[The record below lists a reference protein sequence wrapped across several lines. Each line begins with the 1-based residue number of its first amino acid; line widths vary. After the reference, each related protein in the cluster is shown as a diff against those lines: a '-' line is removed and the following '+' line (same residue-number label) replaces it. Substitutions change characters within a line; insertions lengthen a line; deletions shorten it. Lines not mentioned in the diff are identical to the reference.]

1 MINFKTYQDG
11 AKSTAVYPE
20 SAKLIYPA
28 LGLCGESGEVAEK
41 IKKIIRDGN
50 GEVTPEKRTE
60 ILKEIGDVLWYIAA
74 LCTDLDADMGDVAQ
88 ANLSKLQSRKERGVI
103 HGNGDNR

>member
-1 MINFKTYQDG
+1 MEFKTYQDG
-11 AKSTAVYPE
+11 AKTTAVYPE
-20 SAKLIYPA
+20 SARLIYPT
-28 LGLCGESGEVAEK
+28 LGLCGEAGEVSEK

-50 GEVTPEKRTE
+50 GEVTEDKRTE

-74 LCTDLDADMGDVAQ
+74 LCSDLDADMGEVAQ
-88 ANLSKLQSRKERGVI
+88 ANLDKLFSRKERGVI

>member
-1 MINFKTYQDG
+1 MEFKTYQDG
-11 AKSTAVYPE
+11 AKTTAVYPE
-20 SAKLIYPA
+20 SARLIYPT
-28 LGLCGESGEVAEK
+28 LGLCGEAGEVSEK

-50 GEVTPEKRTE
+50 GEVTEEKRTE

-74 LCTDLDADMGDVAQ
+74 LCSDLDADMGEVAQ
-88 ANLSKLQSRKERGVI
+88 ANLDKLFSRKERGVI

>member
-1 MINFKTYQDG
+1 MEFKTYQDG
-11 AKSTAVYPE
+11 AKTTAVYPE
-20 SAKLIYPA
+20 SARLIYPT
-28 LGLCGESGEVAEK
+28 LGLCGEAGEVSEK

-50 GEVTPEKRTE
+50 GEVTEEKRTE

-74 LCTDLDADMGDVAQ
+74 LCSDLDVDMGEVAQ
-88 ANLSKLQSRKERGVI
+88 ANLDKLFSRKERGVI